1 VNRYLGVE
9 RTLQFTLK
17 LYYTTVKEKDVM
29 IKKVNYLKSLAF
41 PYEQISEMKYGVF
54 GNATSQY
61 AFSPNLFYLT
71 IGDMY
76 KNLYGYIESLSFEI
90 DDNTVW
96 PNGDPNGYNSADNT
110 LYPSVID
117 VQIGMKIIENHKTE
131 TTEGGITKYKY
142 NFDGRFDKTIEDEK
156 ITLGKPITIKPIDTN
171 IKLPTIGPLQ
181 R

>member
-1 VNRYLGVE
+1 
-9 RTLQFTLK
+9 
-17 LYYTTVKEKDVM
+17 M

-41 PYEQISEMKYGVF
+41 PYEEISEMKYGGEE
-54 GNATSQY
+54 GNVRTSQY
-61 AFSPNLFYLT
+61 AFSPNLIYLT

-96 PNGDPNGYNSADNT
+96 PNSNPNGGTSGSNTFSALLSNIGNT

-131 TTEGGITKYKY
+131 TQGITTKYKY
-142 NFDGRFDKTIEDEK
+142 NFDGSTNALTIDETK
-156 ITLGKPITIKPIDTN
+156 E
-171 IKLPTIGPLQ
+171 
-181 R
+181 